1 MKSSRS
7 IKLLVMLALA
17 ASLVAGCGSGAAE
30 ADLVGTWT
38 GKMSMN
44 YKAMQQDAAADT
56 AQAQMYQN
64 QLMDGDEMTLTLR
77 SDGTAEL
84 LMQRAAQEGTW
95 SLSGSTVTLELDQ
108 AQGEQMLGQAGQG
121 SQVENKYLFEVTD
134 GGKKMEAPDPNIEGV
149 TLKFEKGS

>member
-1 MKSSRS
+1 M
-7 IKLLVMLALA
+7 ILALA

-108 AQGEQMLGQAGQG
+108 AQVEQMLGQAGQG
-121 SQVENKYLFEVTD
+121 SQVENK
-134 GGKKMEAPDPNIEGV
+134 
-149 TLKFEKGS
+149 